1 MSDSELIDWEQL
13 SMIFGED
20 EDEFDDDM
28 AELFQE
34 FVEDGLQRFAGL
46 KAAAFPEQKDFIAKE
61 SHKLK
66 GSASN
71 FGFARVAALLGHLED
86 DIESLDQQD
95 LESTLNEAARDFDSC
110 VEQVVGRYPALKAN

>member
-34 FVEDGLQRFAGL
+34 FVEDGLQRFAAL